1 MTSLVWPYP
10 IVQTPTESWYA
21 FIAAKFSSLWAPDN
35 LDCSLAKDCKAGVA
49 PLDIFSNGF
58 KIKSY
63 DGALNGSDKHYVY
76 MAFAANPFVSSAGV
90 PTTAH

>member
-1 MTSLVWPYP
+1 MDFL
-10 IVQTPTESWYA
+10 
-21 FIAAKFSSLWAPDN
+21 
-35 LDCSLAKDCKAGVA
+35 
-49 PLDIFSNGF
+49 SNGF

-63 DGALNGSDKHYVY
+63 DGALNGSNKHYVY